1 MAGMA
6 GRNCLQRV
14 AMARVRYPIVMERGS
29 TSSGLHVPDL
39 LGCVAIA
46 EIKSDVC
53 QLIREAIELYIETLE
68 N

>member
-1 MAGMA
+1 
-6 GRNCLQRV
+6 
-14 AMARVRYPIVMERGS
+14 MARVRYPIVMDRGS